1 MIQVNNNDFLI
12 PANANRGKLIMGLF
26 RQIDLIIFGSGI
38 VLTFILVLV
47 FQNQMTRI
55 EVAVAALM
63 PVLVTGF
70 LVIPVPNQHNILVF
84 LTNVYNFYF
93 VNRQR
98 YFWKGWCFEHGKE
111 DAENKQ

>member
-1 MIQVNNNDFLI
+1 MNNNYLI
-12 PANANRGKLIMGLF
+12 PANANRGKLIMGFF
-26 RQIDLIIFGSGI
+26 RPIDLIIFGSGAGA
-38 VLTFILVLV
+38 TFLLIMLFQNNMQEMGVAILVL
-47 FQNQMTRI
+47 
-55 EVAVAALM
+55 L

-84 LTNVYNFYF
+84 IQNMYNFYF

-98 YFWKGWCFEHGKE
+98 FYWKGWCNDYGED